1 MTECAECGTEVQLPF
16 QCSFCGNYYCMEHRL
31 PENHKCHETPPRTP
45 LGSYYAKQRSVEKTA
60 TKTGVMESEGELHF
74 VKKRPLGLKRRRRFP
89 RMRLWYWFL
98 LFLFVAALVL
108 FLVGNYYFYVV
119 GSENFVSKDTQFGWE
134 LMLYS
139 ALLLLF

>member
-1 MTECAECGTEVQLPF
+1 
-16 QCSFCGNYYCMEHRL
+16 
-31 PENHKCHETPPRTP
+31 
-45 LGSYYAKQRSVEKTA
+45 
-60 TKTGVMESEGELHF
+60 
-74 VKKRPLGLKRRRRFP
+74 
-89 RMRLWYWFL
+89 MRLWYWFL

-139 ALLLLF
+139 ALPAAVLMAIGALYFERWWRRHMRRFWAG

>member
-1 MTECAECGTEVQLPF
+1 
-16 QCSFCGNYYCMEHRL
+16 MEHRL
-31 PENHKCHETPPRTP
+31 PENYKCHETPPRTP

-74 VKKRPLGLKRRRRFP
+74 VKKRPLDLKRRRRFP